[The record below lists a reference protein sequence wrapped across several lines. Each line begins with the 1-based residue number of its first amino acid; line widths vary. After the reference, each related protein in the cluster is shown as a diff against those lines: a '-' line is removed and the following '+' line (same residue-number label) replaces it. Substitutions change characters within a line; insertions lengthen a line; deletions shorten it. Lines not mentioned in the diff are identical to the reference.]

1 MKSKR
6 KSHSS
11 FSGAGYALYKYS
23 PLAKQAQLGSAYFKV
38 FGKVLVTKRTPTRD
52 DQSII
57 NNPTT
62 RS

>member
-6 KSHSS
+6 RIHTS

-23 PLAKQAQLGSAYFKV
+23 PLAKQAQLGSAYARV
-38 FGKVLVTKRTPTRD
+38 FGKLMVNEKTPTRE
-52 DQSII
+52 DQCII